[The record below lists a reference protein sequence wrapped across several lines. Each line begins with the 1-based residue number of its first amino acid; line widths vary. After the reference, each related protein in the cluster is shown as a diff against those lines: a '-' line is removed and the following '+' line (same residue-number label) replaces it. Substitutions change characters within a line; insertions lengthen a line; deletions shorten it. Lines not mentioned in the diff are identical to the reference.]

1 MRASDLRLEELVEFG
16 EGRITVAGRRLI
28 LHSIDAFAQFRKD
41 LVESIGVEQA
51 RRVLTRFGYFW
62 GQSDAAAMGRVFQWE
77 NKEEWLRAGAQLH
90 TLQGIAKSVIRNL
103 ELDDAH
109 GRLRLEVV
117 WHDSAEADEHLLAF
131 GQSDAPSCWILCG
144 YASGYASY
152 CLKAQIFF
160 VEQKCVAHGDRVCVA
175 LGMDRATWGD
185 ALKPHLPFFYAED
198 IRNRVTHLSQELRRR
213 TVELNRQRR
222 ELEQL
227 RQQKTPVLAEAHS
240 ESFRRVLDLA
250 TRLARFD
257 TSVLIT
263 GETGT
268 GKEVLARYIHD
279 NSPRGQSG
287 AFVAL
292 NCGALPE
299 TLLESELFGHKA
311 GSFTGATH
319 ERIGLFEQ
327 ANQGTIFL
335 DEIGDVSPA
344 MQLKLLRALQEREIM
359 RLGESRPRKI
369 DVRVIA
375 ATNRNLEQAV
385 AEGRFREDLF
395 YRLRVVALE
404 LPPLRKRREDILS
417 LARLFVSRVA
427 IKLKLAALRLDPT
440 CLDILLNYAWPGNVR
455 ELENAIEHA
464 AVFSVRGVILPEHLP
479 PHITQ
484 AVSRVAV
491 PTVGTALTLAEM
503 ERAQIH
509 AVLNQVQGNRAEA
522 ARRLGISAATLWRK
536 LKAHPAPAA

>member
-1 MRASDLRLEELVEFG
+1 MRASELRLNELVEFG
-16 EGRITVAGRRLI
+16 EGRISVSGRRLI
-28 LHSIDAFAQFRKD
+28 LHGTDAFAQFRKD
-41 LVESIGVEQA
+41 LIESMGLERA
-51 RRVLTRFGYFW
+51 RRMLTRFGYFW
-62 GQSDAAAMGRVFQWE
+62 GQTDASTMGRLFQWE

-90 TLQGIAKSVIRNL
+90 TLQGIAKSVIRTL

-117 WHDSAEADEHLLAF
+117 WHDSAEAEEHKLAL
-131 GQSDAPSCWILCG
+131 GQAESPSCWILCG

-160 VEQKCVAHGDRVCVA
+160 VEQKCVASGDRVCSA
-175 LGMDRATWGD
+175 LGMDRESWGD
-185 ALKPHLPFFYAED
+185 KLKPHLPFFYAED
-198 IRNRVTHLSQELRRR
+198 IRDRVTNLSQELRRR
-213 TVELNRQRR
+213 TVEVNRQRR
-222 ELEQL
+222 ELELL
-227 RQQKTPVLAEAHS
+227 RQQKTPMLAEAHS
-240 ESFRRVLDLA
+240 EAFRRVLDLA

-268 GKEVLARYIHD
+268 GKEVLARYIH
-279 NSPRGQSG
+279 NLSPRGQSG

-311 GSFTGATH
+311 GAFTGATH
-319 ERIGLFEQ
+319 DRIGLFEQ

-335 DEIGDVSPA
+335 DEIGDVSSA
-344 MQLKLLRALQEREIM
+344 MQLKLLRALQEREIL
-359 RLGESRPRKI
+359 RVGESRPRKI

-375 ATNRNLEQAV
+375 ATHRNMEQAV

-417 LARLFVSRVA
+417 LARLFVGKVA
-427 IKLKLAALRLDPT
+427 VKLKLAALRLDPT

-484 AVSRVAV
+484 AVPRATA
-491 PTVGTALTLAEM
+491 PTVGANLSLAEL

-509 AVLNQVQGNRAEA
+509 AVLTQVNGSRTEA

-536 LKAHPAPAA
+536 LKANPVLP